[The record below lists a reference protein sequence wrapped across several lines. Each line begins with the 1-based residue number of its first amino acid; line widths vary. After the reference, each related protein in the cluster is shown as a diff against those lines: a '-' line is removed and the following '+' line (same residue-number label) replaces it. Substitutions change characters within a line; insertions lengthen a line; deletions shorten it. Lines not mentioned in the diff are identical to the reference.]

1 MWDGEPAVTINGT
14 AYTGQ
19 TLGNARLTFGT
30 PDLLAGVQPP
40 YGSISLINTTG
51 SPLPIY
57 LADSVVVDVWNS
69 GKTSRRLLFTG
80 VISDIS
86 VSLLADDVAI
96 YDLTVV
102 GNSQFFESRIIGQ
115 IGFPLQ
121 PDEER
126 FRELIQAGTGQ
137 PIDLLSGT
145 INAQSVTIDG
155 FPNYLGT
162 ATPSPS
168 SFDLVVPTVGE
179 AVNAGEAIAE
189 FATATSG
196 WVWEGANGLIN
207 FRPFDAPST
216 TTVTVAPAIVYV
228 GGLRRTST
236 LTELYNDITIL
247 PNEIES
253 DFLGG
258 TSTNKQD
265 LVSQA
270 AYGTRNLSL
279 VTQYR
284 HGPGA
289 PYRWEEQADYLLDT
303 FANNIQQLDGIT
315 IDLTSD
321 TLVPTTRNP
330 LINLDMTQT
339 INFDLP
345 DDIFD
350 GGTGS
355 GIVSGWSWSIS
366 DKILDLTIN
375 LVKVA

>member
-1 MWDGEPAVTINGT
+1 MWDGEPAVKINGT

-19 TLGNARLTFGT
+19 TLGGARLTFGS

-40 YGSISLINTTG
+40 YGTISLINTTG

-57 LADSVVVDVWNS
+57 LADSVVVDVWNH
-69 GKTSRRLLFTG
+69 GKTLRRLLFTG

-102 GNSQFFESRIIGQ
+102 GNSQFFESRVIGQ
-115 IGFPLQ
+115 IGFPEQ
-121 PDEER
+121 YDTER

-145 INAQSVTIDG
+145 IDAQTVTIDA

-162 ATPSPS
+162 VTTPPS
-168 SFDLVVPTVGE
+168 FLAVVVPMPSE
-179 AVNAGEAIAE
+179 AVNAGQAIAD
-189 FATATSG
+189 FAAATSS

-207 FRPFDAPST
+207 FRPFDAPSA

-236 LTELYNDITIL
+236 LTELYNDILIL
-247 PNEIES
+247 PNENDLIQLN
-253 DFLGG
+253 D
-258 TSTNKQD
+258 STNRQD
-265 LVSQA
+265 LISQA
-270 AYGTRNLSL
+270 SYGTRNLSL
-279 VTQYR
+279 VTQYW

-315 IDLTSD
+315 VDVTSD
-321 TLVPTTRNP
+321 TLVATTRNP

-339 INFDLP
+339 VNFDLP

>member
-19 TLGNARLTFGT
+19 TLGNARLTFGS

-40 YGSISLINTTG
+40 YGTISLINTTG

-57 LADSVVVDVWNS
+57 LADSVVVDVWNH
-69 GKTSRRLLFTG
+69 GKTLRRLLFTG

-102 GNSQFFESRIIGQ
+102 GNSQFFESRVIGQ
-115 IGFPLQ
+115 LGLPEQ
-121 PDEER
+121 TDGNR
-126 FRELIQAGTGQ
+126 FRELIQAGTGI
-137 PIDLLSGT
+137 PVDLLSGT
-145 INAQSVTIDG
+145 IDAQTGTIDA

-162 ATPSPS
+162 VTASPS
-168 SFDLVVPTVGE
+168 VYAIVVPLPSE
-179 AVNAGEAIAE
+179 AVNAGQAIAD
-189 FATATSG
+189 FAAATSG

-207 FRPFDAPST
+207 FRPFDAPSA
-216 TTVTVAPAIVYV
+216 TTVTIAQAIVYV

-236 LTELYNDITIL
+236 LTELYNDIVIL
-247 PNEIES
+247 PNENDLIQL
-253 DFLGG
+253 DD
-258 TSTNKQD
+258 NYIAQD

-270 AYGTRNLSL
+270 AYGSRNLSL
-279 VTQYR
+279 VSQYW

-289 PYRWEEQADYLLDT
+289 PYRWIEQGDYLLDT
-303 FANNIQQLDGIT
+303 FANNIQQLDGIA

-321 TLVPTTRNP
+321 TLVAATRNP
-330 LINLDMTQT
+330 LINIDMTQT
-339 INFDLP
+339 VNFDLP

-355 GIVSGWSWSIS
+355 GIVAGWSWSIS

>member
-1 MWDGEPAVTINGT
+1 
-14 AYTGQ
+14 
-19 TLGNARLTFGT
+19 
-30 PDLLAGVQPP
+30 
-40 YGSISLINTTG
+40 
-51 SPLPIY
+51 
-57 LADSVVVDVWNS
+57 
-69 GKTSRRLLFTG
+69 
-80 VISDIS
+80 

>member
-40 YGSISLINTTG
+40 YGTISLINTTG

-57 LADSVVVDVWNS
+57 LADSVVVDVWNH

-102 GNSQFFESRIIGQ
+102 GNSQFFESRVIGQ
-115 IGFPLQ
+115 LGFPEQ
-121 PDEER
+121 DDTVR
-126 FRELIQAGTGQ
+126 ITQLIQAGTGI
-137 PIDLLSGT
+137 PVDLLSGT
-145 INAQSVTIDG
+145 IDAQTGTIDA

-162 ATPSPS
+162 VTASPS
-168 SFDLVVPTVGE
+168 VYAIVVPLPSE
-179 AVNAGEAIAE
+179 AVNAGQAIAD
-189 FATATSG
+189 FAAATSS

-236 LTELYNDITIL
+236 LTELYNDIVIL
-247 PNEIES
+247 PNENDLIQL
-253 DFLGG
+253 DDNYI
-258 TSTNKQD
+258 TQD

-270 AYGTRNLSL
+270 SYGSRNLSL
-279 VTQYR
+279 VSQYW
-284 HGPGA
+284 HGPGV
-289 PYRWEEQADYLLDT
+289 PYRWQEQGDYLLDT

-321 TLVPTTRNP
+321 TLIATTRNP

-339 INFDLP
+339 IDFDLP

>member
-1 MWDGEPAVTINGT
+1 MWDAEPTVTIAGVN
-14 AYTGQ
+14 YTGE
-19 TLGNARLTFGT
+19 TLGNARLTFGS

-40 YGSISLINTTG
+40 YGTISLINTTG
-51 SPLPIY
+51 SPFTFT
-57 LADSVVVDVWNS
+57 LADDVVVRAYNAE
-69 GKTSRRLLFTG
+69 KTVLRNLFAG

-102 GNSQFFESRIIGQ
+102 GNSQFFESRVIGQ
-115 IGFPLQ
+115 LGFPEQ
-121 PDEER
+121 DDTER
-126 FRELIQAGTGQ
+126 ITQLIQAGTGI
-137 PIDLLSGT
+137 PVDLLSGT
-145 INAQSVTIDG
+145 IDAQTGTIDA

-162 ATPSPS
+162 VTASPS
-168 SFDLVVPTVGE
+168 VYAIVVPLPSE
-179 AVNAGEAIAE
+179 SVNAGQAIAD
-189 FATATSG
+189 FAAATSS
-196 WVWEGANGLIN
+196 WVWEGANGFIN
-207 FRPFDAPST
+207 FRPFDAPSA

-236 LTELYNDITIL
+236 LTELYNDIVIL
-247 PNEIES
+247 PNENDLIQL
-253 DFLGG
+253 DDNYI
-258 TSTNKQD
+258 TQD

-270 AYGTRNLSL
+270 SYGSRNLSL
-279 VTQYR
+279 VTQYW
-284 HGPGA
+284 HGPGV
-289 PYRWEEQADYLLDT
+289 PYRWQEQGDYLLDT

-315 IDLTSD
+315 VDLTSD
-321 TLVPTTRNP
+321 TLIATTRNP

-339 INFDLP
+339 VDFDLP